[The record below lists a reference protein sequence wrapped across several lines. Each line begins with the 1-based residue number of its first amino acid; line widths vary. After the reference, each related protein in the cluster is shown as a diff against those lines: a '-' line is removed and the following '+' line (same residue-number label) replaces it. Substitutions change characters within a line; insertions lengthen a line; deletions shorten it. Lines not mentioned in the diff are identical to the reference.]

1 MILLPGTRHTTWLA
15 AVLLTLGIA
24 ALAARAEEQ
33 RFALHHPLVLI
44 DADGKTVTSD
54 DFPGKWLLIYFG
66 YSHCADQCP
75 TALSAIAE
83 ALDEIGPAAEKIQPV
98 FVTVDPARDRGPA
111 LREFVAAFDKR
122 ILGLTGTPEQVAAA
136 SWALGIK
143 YEKVREGGDDYVID
157 HSTTLSVIEP
167 DRREALTFAMAE
179 PYAIAARLIAL
190 LDRDGVALGNVNNL
204 GAYR

>member
-33 RFALHHPLVLI
+33 RFALRHPLVLI